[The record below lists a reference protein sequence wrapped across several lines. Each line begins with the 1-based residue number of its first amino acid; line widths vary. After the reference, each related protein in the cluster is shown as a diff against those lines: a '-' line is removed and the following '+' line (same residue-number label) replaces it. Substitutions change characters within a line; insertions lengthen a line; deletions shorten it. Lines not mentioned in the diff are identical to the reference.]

1 MQEPEK
7 RASEDIEGFCLKC
20 REKKLMVGILLTTM
34 GNGTPA
40 LRGECPDCR
49 TKIYKLLP
57 RRDRQEQRNSARI
70 NCQLQLKFR
79 RLKTAGLSEEEQDYH
94 DGTAQNLSQ
103 HGMMLEVPFELPD
116 GQMLDV
122 YAMCQHPVA
131 ASVGIAKVV
140 WHKQVD
146 NAHRVGLHFILRQ
159 EF

>member
-1 MQEPEK
+1 MQD
-7 RASEDIEGFCLKC
+7 SEEIQGFCLKC
-20 REKKLMVGILLTTM
+20 RERKLMVGILLTTM

-57 RRDRQEQRNSARI
+57 KRDRQELRNSARI
-70 NCQLQLKFR
+70 NCELQLKFR
-79 RLKTAGLSEEEQDYH
+79 RLKTAGISEEEQDYH
-94 DGTAQNLSQ
+94 DASARNLSQ
-103 HGMMLEVPFELPD
+103 HGMMLEIPFELAT
-116 GQMLDV
+116 GQLLDV

-140 WHKQVD
+140 WHKRVD
-146 NAHRVGLHFILRQ
+146 DVHRVGLHFILRQ